1 MIHDFEAVIFDLDGV
16 ITDTASIHSMAWKQT
31 FDGVLKHHSNL
42 YDKKYVAFDIK
53 NDYLLYVD
61 GKPRYDGVE
70 SFLNSRNIIFPYGC
84 PEDKPEELTVCGIG
98 NRKNELF
105 NKLLDEKGAF
115 VFEST
120 IDFIKILIE
129 HDIKI
134 AVASSSKNCRSI
146 LKKAG
151 LEHYFKVCIDG
162 IISVNRKL
170 KGKPEPDIFITACQD
185 LEVSPDRAVI
195 IEDATSGV
203 AAGKTG
209 NFGLVVGV
217 ARHDNQ
223 NELRIH
229 GADIIVNDLSEINI
243 KDIQT
248 WFAAGITEDSWCLK
262 YVDFNPQNELS
273 RETILTVGN
282 GFFAS
287 RGCFCEEKT
296 SKNHYPGTYMA
307 GVYNK
312 LESEIN
318 DKKIFNE
325 DLVNCPN
332 WLFTSFKIDDGE
344 WSNASNRKLLEIER
358 KLDMKRGLL
367 SSWAKIEDD
376 KGRIS
381 ILESVRLIS
390 MDNKNT
396 AAIEYSIT
404 PLNYS
409 GKIHIKSGIDGN
421 IINDGVPRYRS
432 LNQNHLTNTK
442 TGKTDNI
449 LWLKS
454 NTSESNIEINI
465 AANIYSNIASNYKI
479 EENQSEI
486 NAVFSA
492 DLKENQEFIV
502 YKNVAYTNSLDKDNT
517 DVVKLAK
524 SLINFNQIVQ
534 VSIAAWDKIWQ
545 KADINISGDRLTQK
559 LTRLNI
565 YHLFVSFSPHN
576 VGTDTSIGARGLHGE
591 AYRGHIFWDELF
603 IAPFYNLNFPEL
615 TKTML
620 LYRYNRLDEAKK
632 YAQEHNYKGAMFPW
646 QSGRNGTEETQKI
659 HLNPESGKWGADYS
673 RTQRHVSLAIGYNII
688 RYYQATD
695 DKDFIKNHGF
705 EMLSEICRFFV
716 SACNYSVSDFRYH
729 TENMMGPDE
738 FHEKSKKSNKNE
750 GIKNNAYT
758 NIMLAWL
765 LRSTMNIYYKQYYII
780 KDNKDLPDESEIT
793 KWKEI
798 SENLSLHINEEGII
812 EQFDGYFDLKE
823 LDWVGYKK
831 KYGDIS
837 RLDRIL
843 KAEGKLPDDY
853 KLSKQADTL
862 MIFYNLTDK
871 ELNETIAGLGYQ
883 LPKDYETKNFYY
895 YISRTSH
902 GSSLSKVVHA
912 YFANK
917 WGIEDLSQKFFNEA
931 IQSDYN
937 DIQGGT
943 TAEGIHAGVMAA
955 SVMHV
960 LNSYSGIDF
969 RNTVLSIAP
978 QMPNHWHR
986 CSFSF
991 NFRNILY
998 KMIINQDSFN
1008 LKTSNDVG
1016 LRIFNSPC
1024 IIEKDEWWNI
1034 DL

>member
-42 YDKKYVAFDIK
+42 YDKKYIAFDIK

-61 GKPRYDGVE
+61 GKPRYEGVE

-84 PEDKPEELTVCGIG
+84 PEDKPEQLTVCGIG

-115 VFEST
+115 VFET
-120 IDFIKILIE
+120 TVNFINTLIE

-134 AVASSSKNCRSI
+134 AVASSSKNCRHI

-162 IISVNRKL
+162 VTSVNRKL

-185 LEVSPDRAVI
+185 LEVSPDRAVV

-203 AAGKTG
+203 AAGKAG

-229 GADIIVNDLSEINI
+229 GADIVVNDLSEINI

-262 YVDFNPQNELS
+262 YVDFNLQNELS
-273 RETILTVGN
+273 RETILTIGN

-332 WLFTSFKIDDGE
+332 WLFTNFKIDDGE

-381 ILESVRLIS
+381 VLESVRLIS

-409 GKIHIKSGIDGN
+409 GKIYIKSGIDGN

-465 AANIYSNIASNYKI
+465 AANIYANTTSDYNV
-479 EENQSEI
+479 EEDQSGI
-486 NAVFSA
+486 YAIFST
-492 DLKENQEFIV
+492 DLKEKQEFIV
-502 YKNVAYTNSLDKDNT
+502 YKNIIYTNSLDKDKT
-517 DVVKLAK
+517 DAVKQAK
-524 SLINFNQIVQ
+524 SLVDFNQIVKA
-534 VSIAAWDKIWQ
+534 SITAWDKIWQ

-559 LTRLNI
+559 SIRLNI

-646 QSGRNGTEETQKI
+646 QSGSKGTEETQKI

-695 DKDFIKNHGF
+695 DKDFIKLYGF
-705 EMLSEICRFFV
+705 EILSEICRFFV
-716 SACNYSVSDFRYH
+716 SACNYSASDFRYH

-738 FHEKSKKSNKNE
+738 FHEKNTKSGKNE

-780 KDNKDLPDESEIT
+780 KDNKNLPDEHELT

-798 SENLSLHINEEGII
+798 SENLTLHINDEGII

-831 KYGDIS
+831 KYGNIS

-843 KAEGKLPDDY
+843 KAEGKSPDDY

-902 GSSLSKVVHA
+902 GSSLSKIVHA
-912 YFANK
+912 YLANK

-931 IQSDYN
+931 VQNDYK
-937 DIQGGT
+937 DVQGGT

-978 QMPNHWHR
+978 QMPNYWHR

-991 NFRNILY
+991 KFRNILY
-998 KMIINQDSFN
+998 EMIINQDSFN